1 MSYTTPST
9 AYPGITGTGGLLDQI
24 PGDELEARSRG
35 SNDDLG
41 PISTAAAQDLARA
54 VSRAMTRVIGTGDT
68 GGVTS
73 DGGTVTTVAVQINMT
88 ACPAIVDGVP
98 GKVAALTN
106 FAILG
111 TSAAKC
117 IDPAGAAGVIPSA
130 NGKTKAAAL
139 VLIVVSGALDFR
151 VVLGA
156 EADDGAQVAPTVA
169 VCKAALAAANISGMR
184 EGVGL
189 IAQRF
194 TIARG
199 ASTTITL
206 AHGAPSSTES
216 LWAER
221 MGAGSFWAS
230 V

>member
-1 MSYTTPST
+1 MSYATQST
-9 AYPGITGTGGLLDQI
+9 AYPGLTGDDSLLDQI
-24 PGDELEARSRG
+24 PGDELLSRSRG

-41 PISTAAAQDLARA
+41 PASTAALQDIARA
-54 VSRAMTRVIGTGDT
+54 VSRAMTHVVGTGDT

-73 DGGTVTTVAVQINMT
+73 DGGTVSTTAVQINMT
-88 ACPAIVDGVP
+88 ACPALVDSVP

-117 IDPAGAAGVIPSA
+117 IDLAGAAGVIPTA
-130 NGKTKAAAL
+130 NGKTKDAAL
-139 VLIVVSGALDFR
+139 CLIVVNGALDFR
-151 VVLGA
+151 VVVGA
-156 EADDGAQVAPTVA
+156 EANDGSQVPPTVA
-169 VCKAALAAANISGMR
+169 QCKAALAAANISGMR
-184 EGVGL
+184 AGVGL
-189 IAQRF
+189 IVQRF

-206 AHGAPSSTES
+206 THGAPSSTEA
-216 LWAER
+216 LWKER
-221 MGAGSFWAS
+221 MGTGSFWAE